1 MLYLN
6 ATFSKK
12 TNIEKG
18 FPKFKKNIYFDNF
31 SYLVLTPDAVCL
43 KKLISV
49 NFFVFTIP
57 R

>member
-1 MLYLN
+1 MQP
-6 ATFSKK
+6 FRK

-18 FPKFKKNIYFDNF
+18 FPKLKNNIYFDNF
-31 SYLVLTPDAVCL
+31 SYLVLTPDTVCL

>member
-1 MLYLN
+1 MQP
-6 ATFSKK
+6 FRK

-18 FPKFKKNIYFDNF
+18 FPKLENNIYFDNF

-43 KKLISV
+43 KMLISANV
-49 NFFVFTIP
+49 FVFTIP

>member
-1 MLYLN
+1 MQP
-6 ATFSKK
+6 FRK

-18 FPKFKKNIYFDNF
+18 FPKLKNNIYFDNF
-31 SYLVLTPDAVCL
+31 SYLVLTPDGVCL
-43 KKLISV
+43 KMSISV

>member
-1 MLYLN
+1 MQP
-6 ATFSKK
+6 FRK

-18 FPKFKKNIYFDNF
+18 FPKLKNNIYSDNF
-31 SYLVLTPDAVCL
+31 SYLVLTPDGVCF

-49 NFFVFTIP
+49 NIFVFTIP

>member
-1 MLYLN
+1 MQP
-6 ATFSKK
+6 FRK

-18 FPKFKKNIYFDNF
+18 FPKLKNNIYFYNF
-31 SYLVLTPDAVCL
+31 SDLVLTPDAVCL